1 VDRRHGRNKQE
12 NHHVPKH
19 RPTYTAEHRNDV
31 LSYHA
36 STGLPVREVAAHFGL
51 SVSSVRTWLRRADAP
66 LGARPNAAA
75 SESPEAELQR
85 LRKENRDLQLRC
97 EILKKTVGI
106 FSQPSGSDTGRSK
119 P

>member
-1 VDRRHGRNKQE
+1 M
-12 NHHVPKH
+12 PKH